1 MDTCGDLGAAVS
13 QRIAEL
19 KRLAL
24 LRLEDDAKELFHQD
38 ISGLEA
44 SVRALEDQF
53 SSLKAFVQRELSA
66 VAKVE
71 ALIDASRIQS
81 EHLNVI
87 ATNLPARLPRPASS
101 SVQGISLASAGMGG
115 LGPGQLDGLKSGGP
129 TGGIV
134 MAPTAGDD
142 AGRRRKEAPRWYV
155 AEREFEAVSSYL
167 RGRLQPDKVN
177 SALDELAGHAQNN
190 SKLIAAVK
198 GGGNKLAPADRKR
211 ATELLHSV
219 ATKDGV
225 KGHYWFLE
233 SDLRDGIAIKL
244 DKTGKSILTLL
255 RHLGRLQEVRCSIDG
270 VGTTVYVLVEDTRR
284 PDLGRI

>member
-38 ISGLEA
+38 MSGLEA
-44 SVRALEDQF
+44 SVQALEDQF

-81 EHLNVI
+81 EHLHVI
-87 ATNLPARLPRPASS
+87 ATNLPPRLPRPASS
-101 SVQGISLASAGMGG
+101 SVQGISLTSTGMGA
-115 LGPGQLDGLKSGGP
+115 LGSGQLDALKS
-129 TGGIV
+129 
-134 MAPTAGDD
+134 GDD

-155 AEREFEAVSSYL
+155 AERELEAVSSYL
-167 RGRLQPDKVN
+167 RGRLQADKVN

-219 ATKDGV
+219 AAKDGV

-233 SDLRDGIAIKL
+233 SDLRDGAAIKL

-284 PDLGRI
+284 PDFGRI